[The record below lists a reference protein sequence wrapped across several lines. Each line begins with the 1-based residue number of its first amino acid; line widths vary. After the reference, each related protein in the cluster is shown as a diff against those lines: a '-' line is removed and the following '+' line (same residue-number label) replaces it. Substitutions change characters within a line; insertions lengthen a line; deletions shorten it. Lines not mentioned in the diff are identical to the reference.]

1 MRTRINVLSELPRE
15 WRRRVHAWR
24 RINRGKKETLDGQPV
39 PDANE
44 EYLLYQ
50 TLVGVWP
57 LEPLSADVARARS

>member
-1 MRTRINVLSELPRE
+1 MNGGAGSTPGAESIAR
-15 WRRRVHAWR
+15 
-24 RINRGKKETLDGQPV
+24 KKETLDGQPV

-57 LEPLSADVARARS
+57 LEPLSAASLASS